1 MDNLIIVNFNAA
13 RCGNS
18 DKVRHLANVVEA
30 YLPSIVCI
38 QEINVRSALK
48 EFSSRYQVF
57 INLESDSRD
66 GVGMVSLVKLG
77 IKVDD
82 VIVGYNG
89 RIIGV
94 KCGNMQIC
102 NVYPKSGSACKKER
116 ECFFFRKI

>member
-1 MDNLIIVNFNAA
+1 MDDLFIVNFNAT

-18 DKVRHLANVVEA
+18 DKIRHLANVVEA

-94 KCGNMQIC
+94 KCGEMVHHPNLE
-102 NVYPKSGSACKKER
+102 ACDLE
-116 ECFFFRKI
+116 IL